1 MTTQPRDR
9 IDQSLIALRRI
20 LRVTELS
27 TRDLAHSVGL
37 TPAQLRVLQ
46 IVEEKGGSTP
56 KALADQMGVSQAT
69 ITTLVDKLV
78 AKQLVERV
86 PSELDRRQ
94 TNVMVTTTGL
104 SRLKDAPDTL
114 QQIFVRKF
122 SELKDWEQA
131 LLVSSLERTAH
142 MLDAKEIDAA
152 PVLTAGE
159 LHAPQKAR

>member
-1 MTTQPRDR
+1 MTTPPRDR
-9 IDQSLIALRRI
+9 IDHSLIALRRI

-27 TRDLAHSVGL
+27 TRDLAHSAGL

-46 IVEEKGGSTP
+46 IVEEKGSRTP
-56 KALADQMGVSQAT
+56 KELANQMGVSQAT

-78 AKQLVERV
+78 AKQLVKRV
-86 PSELDRRQ
+86 PSEQDRRQ
-94 TNVMVTTTGL
+94 TNVVATNEGL

-114 QQIFVRKF
+114 QQKYVRAF
-122 SELKDWEQA
+122 ALLKDWEQA
-131 LLVSSLERTAH
+131 LLVSSLERTAD

-159 LHAPQKAR
+159 LHATKKDT